1 MFPRPTSQTSDHEVF
16 VDSLSAP
23 TSRLLSTSME
33 EMPPPPPSGDSQED
47 ADVELPPPPPEV
59 LLEEKQNV
67 TLGNGRDRSTSGG
80 KTPPVV
86 KPKPVRPR
94 NGSTGVPGQPR
105 TSSSSGNT

>member
-1 MFPRPTSQTSDHEVF
+1 MSTKTLFLAWQDKVRSHQWFPIG
-16 VDSLSAP
+16 
-23 TSRLLSTSME
+23 RL
-33 EMPPPPPSGDSQED
+33 D

-80 KTPPVV
+80 KAPPVV